1 MEKEIQMLKEF
12 TQGWPKMTES
22 ERRTSINIMNKESHR
37 AIELEPDNFR
47 VHYFLS
53 RYYMVAASLQPDL
66 LKKAQVYLLTA
77 ERLGPLTIESRV
89 GRDIY
94 DNWYK
99 IFGISASGQ

>member
-1 MEKEIQMLKEF
+1 MLKEF
-12 TQGWPKMTES
+12 TQGWPYMTES
-22 ERRTSINIMNKESHR
+22 ERKTSINIMEKESPR

-53 RYYMVAASLQPDL
+53 RYYMVAATLQPDL
-66 LKKAQVYLLTA
+66 LKRAQVYLLTA
-77 ERLGPLTIESRV
+77 ERLGPRTIESRV

-99 IFGISASGQ
+99 IFGISASSQ